1 MGTLGEAQI
10 GISTFFPSP
19 HPSGQ
24 CGTNGLP
31 LTPNSIV
38 ILGRFQ
44 HVKSLYHE
52 NVCQYL
58 DITRVKNE
66 RLIVAEEFF
75 SENLK
80 TELKSGK
87 HFSWSEI
94 RHIAFEVLHGLSFL
108 NAHGIVHRNLSL
120 GNICLTPKGQIKISK
135 SGLYYI
141 TGFGAHVA
149 FPVGCPEFMAP
160 EVILSGHG
168 LSPLFGPSGPKVDVW
183 SLGMILISLILEG
196 GLWASLSESHDV
208 KKIFSK
214 ILFLAKSSRD
224 SSRNFLELVFEDH
237 QASQRLKEIPPDL
250 ISFLNICLSTDV
262 SKRPAPIAL
271 LHHDVFS
278 GFDKTKI
285 KLDNGFQKFPPVF
298 DLRDL
303 EVRDYHLNDD
313 FSSDGDDEEDLLSER
328 PLHEVFHLW
337 TLAGGDL
344 EGELKKCGLIKAK
357 PPIMSLPILLLQNGE
372 ELGMEKDRL
381 MLLDATAV
389 PASLTQL
396 RERLKNVDP
405 SAYFP
410 LIEEDDPSSRYALLD
425 TADLP
430 LTIRETTVDY
440 QFHRIVLF
448 QRLLE
453 GYPYTRDRIVREARI
468 DIPPLLRGKIWA
480 ALLGVQG
487 DIQGTYD
494 AIDKESFTQTDR
506 QIEVDIPRCHQ
517 YDALMS
523 SPAAHRK
530 FKRVLKAWVV
540 SHTDL
545 VYWQGL
551 DSLCAPF
558 LSLHFN
564 DEALAFACLAAFI
577 PKYLHNF
584 FLKDNSA
591 IIQEYLAVFSQLIA
605 FHDPELF
612 NHLGESGFIP
622 ELYAIPWF
630 LTMFCHVFPL
640 KKIYH
645 LWDSLLLGNS
655 SYPLCIGVA
664 ILEQLRDQL
673 LSFGFNECI
682 LLFSDMPVVDMDRV
696 VRDAKRVFCNTPR
709 TASMRLHDRRF
720 ADPNTKHEKE
730 FIPLAQL
737 KSEVCPRISAQDLL
751 SICEING
758 EVGTGTSPK
767 RKRGLVVD
775 VRPTDEFACGQIPE
789 SINIPYNQAFLEEG
803 GLAPSA
809 AANTLN
815 SFKGRVIIVVGS
827 RANYP
832 AKVAAELVQLGFS
845 RVCVLEEPGLTTL
858 RTQGNLTVPT

>member
-80 TELKSGK
+80 TELKNGK

-183 SLGMILISLILEG
+183 SLGMILISLILER

-224 SSRNFLELVFEDH
+224 SSRIFLELVFEDH

-250 ISFLNICLSTDV
+250 ISFLNNCLSTDV
-262 SKRPAPIAL
+262 TKRPAPIAL

-313 FSSDGDDEEDLLSER
+313 FSSGI
-328 PLHEVFHLW
+328 FFIFIAQW
-337 TLAGGDL
+337 Y
-344 EGELKKCGLIKAK
+344 
-357 PPIMSLPILLLQNGE
+357 N
-372 ELGMEKDRL
+372 LG
-381 MLLDATAV
+381 
-389 PASLTQL
+389 
-396 RERLKNVDP
+396 
-405 SAYFP
+405 
-410 LIEEDDPSSRYALLD
+410 
-425 TADLP
+425 
-430 LTIRETTVDY
+430 
-440 QFHRIVLF
+440 
-448 QRLLE
+448 
-453 GYPYTRDRIVREARI
+453 
-468 DIPPLLRGKIWA
+468 
-480 ALLGVQG
+480 
-487 DIQGTYD
+487 
-494 AIDKESFTQTDR
+494 
-506 QIEVDIPRCHQ
+506 
-517 YDALMS
+517 
-523 SPAAHRK
+523 
-530 FKRVLKAWVV
+530 
-540 SHTDL
+540 
-545 VYWQGL
+545 
-551 DSLCAPF
+551 
-558 LSLHFN
+558 
-564 DEALAFACLAAFI
+564 
-577 PKYLHNF
+577 
-584 FLKDNSA
+584 
-591 IIQEYLAVFSQLIA
+591 
-605 FHDPELF
+605 
-612 NHLGESGFIP
+612 
-622 ELYAIPWF
+622 
-630 LTMFCHVFPL
+630 
-640 KKIYH
+640 
-645 LWDSLLLGNS
+645 
-655 SYPLCIGVA
+655 
-664 ILEQLRDQL
+664 
-673 LSFGFNECI
+673 
-682 LLFSDMPVVDMDRV
+682 
-696 VRDAKRVFCNTPR
+696 
-709 TASMRLHDRRF
+709 
-720 ADPNTKHEKE
+720 
-730 FIPLAQL
+730 
-737 KSEVCPRISAQDLL
+737 
-751 SICEING
+751 
-758 EVGTGTSPK
+758 
-767 RKRGLVVD
+767 
-775 VRPTDEFACGQIPE
+775 
-789 SINIPYNQAFLEEG
+789 
-803 GLAPSA
+803 
-809 AANTLN
+809 
-815 SFKGRVIIVVGS
+815 
-827 RANYP
+827 
-832 AKVAAELVQLGFS
+832 
-845 RVCVLEEPGLTTL
+845 
-858 RTQGNLTVPT
+858 

>member
-1 MGTLGEAQI
+1 
-10 GISTFFPSP
+10 
-19 HPSGQ
+19 
-24 CGTNGLP
+24 
-31 LTPNSIV
+31 
-38 ILGRFQ
+38 
-44 HVKSLYHE
+44 
-52 NVCQYL
+52 
-58 DITRVKNE
+58 
-66 RLIVAEEFF
+66 
-75 SENLK
+75 
-80 TELKSGK
+80 
-87 HFSWSEI
+87 
-94 RHIAFEVLHGLSFL
+94 
-108 NAHGIVHRNLSL
+108 
-120 GNICLTPKGQIKISK
+120 
-135 SGLYYI
+135 
-141 TGFGAHVA
+141 
-149 FPVGCPEFMAP
+149 
-160 EVILSGHG
+160 
-168 LSPLFGPSGPKVDVW
+168 
-183 SLGMILISLILEG
+183 
-196 GLWASLSESHDV
+196 
-208 KKIFSK
+208 
-214 ILFLAKSSRD
+214 
-224 SSRNFLELVFEDH
+224 
-237 QASQRLKEIPPDL
+237 
-250 ISFLNICLSTDV
+250 
-262 SKRPAPIAL
+262 
-271 LHHDVFS
+271 
-278 GFDKTKI
+278 
-285 KLDNGFQKFPPVF
+285 
-298 DLRDL
+298 
-303 EVRDYHLNDD
+303 
-313 FSSDGDDEEDLLSER
+313 
-328 PLHEVFHLW
+328 
-337 TLAGGDL
+337 
-344 EGELKKCGLIKAK
+344 
-357 PPIMSLPILLLQNGE
+357 
-372 ELGMEKDRL
+372 
-381 MLLDATAV
+381 
-389 PASLTQL
+389 
-396 RERLKNVDP
+396 
-405 SAYFP
+405 
-410 LIEEDDPSSRYALLD
+410 
-425 TADLP
+425 
-430 LTIRETTVDY
+430 
-440 QFHRIVLF
+440 
-448 QRLLE
+448 
-453 GYPYTRDRIVREARI
+453 
-468 DIPPLLRGKIWA
+468 
-480 ALLGVQG
+480 
-487 DIQGTYD
+487 
-494 AIDKESFTQTDR
+494 
-506 QIEVDIPRCHQ
+506 
-517 YDALMS
+517 MS
-523 SPAAHRK
+523 S
-530 FKRVLKAWVV
+530 F
-540 SHTDL
+540 
-545 VYWQGL
+545 
-551 DSLCAPF
+551 F
-558 LSLHFN
+558 I
-564 DEALAFACLAAFI
+564 ALAFACLAAFI

-758 EVGTGTSPK
+758 EGGTGTSPK